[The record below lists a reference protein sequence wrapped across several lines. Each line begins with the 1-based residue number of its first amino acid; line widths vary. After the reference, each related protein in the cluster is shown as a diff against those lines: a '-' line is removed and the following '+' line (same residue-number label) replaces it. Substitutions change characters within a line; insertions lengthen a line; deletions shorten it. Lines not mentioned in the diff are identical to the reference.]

1 MLAGKS
7 KVGRLLIWVLVIF
20 VLLFLAQPLFIVFPI
35 SFSSS
40 SYLEFPP
47 RNLSFKWYQDYF
59 SSHVWLSATL
69 LSLKV
74 ALMTMLLTTV
84 IGTLAAFGFARTRLK
99 GKGLL
104 FLLTLSPMLIPTIV
118 ISVAVYSLFAK
129 TYLIENIWGLVIGHS
144 LLASPFVLINVF
156 ASLQGF
162 DINLERASAILGATK
177 LRTFYHITFPL
188 IRPGIL
194 TGALFAFLISFE
206 ELVVSMWVSGSRYTL
221 PVKMWM
227 DVRLEINPTLAA
239 VSSLLI
245 VLSII
250 IFLSIYAIRRR
261 TERRYS

>member
-1 MLAGKS
+1 MLARKL
-7 KVGRLLIWVLVIF
+7 KIGRLLLWILVIF
-20 VLLFLAQPLFIVFPI
+20 VLLFLALPLFIVFPI

-47 RNLSFKWYQDYF
+47 QNISFKWYQDYF
-59 SSHVWLSATL
+59 SSHVWLTATL

-74 ALMTMLLTTV
+74 ALMTMLLTSL
-84 IGTLAAFGFARTRLK
+84 IGTLAAFGFSRSRLK
-99 GKGLL
+99 GKGVL
-104 FLLTLSPMLIPTIV
+104 FLMTLSPMLVPTIV
-118 ISVAVYSLFAK
+118 ISVAVYSLFTK
-129 TYLIENIWGLVIGHS
+129 FYLIENFWGLVIGHS

-162 DINLERASAILGATK
+162 DITLERASTSLGATK

-188 IRPGIL
+188 IRPGIM

-206 ELVVSMWVSGSRYTL
+206 ELVISMWVSGSRYTL

-245 VLSII
+245 VFSII

-261 TERRYS
+261 TERRYT

>member
-7 KVGRLLIWVLVIF
+7 KVGRLLLWTLVIF
-20 VLLFLAQPLFIVFPI
+20 VLLFLALPLFIVFPI

-47 RNLSFKWYQDYF
+47 QNLSFKWYQDYF

-74 ALMTMLLTTV
+74 ALMTMLLTSV
-84 IGTLAAFGFARTRLK
+84 IGTLAAFGFTRTRLK
-99 GKGLL
+99 GKELL
-104 FLLTLSPMLIPTIV
+104 FLLTLSPMLVPTIV
-118 ISVAVYSLFAK
+118 ISVAVYCLFAK
-129 TYLIENIWGLVIGHS
+129 FYLIENFWGLVIGHS

-162 DINLERASAILGATK
+162 DINLERASTSLGANK
-177 LRTFYHITFPL
+177 LRTFYHVTFPL
-188 IRPGIL
+188 IRPGIM
-194 TGALFAFLISFE
+194 TGSLFAFLISFE
-206 ELVVSMWVSGSRYTL
+206 ELVISMWVSGSRYTL

-245 VLSII
+245 VFSIV
-250 IFLSIYAIRRR
+250 IFLSIYVIRRR
-261 TERRYS
+261 TERKYI

>member
-1 MLAGKS
+1 MLVGKLKAGR
-7 KVGRLLIWVLVIF
+7 VLLWALVIL
-20 VLLFLAQPLFIVFPI
+20 VLLFLALPLFIVFPI

-47 RNLSFKWYQDYF
+47 KNLSLKWYQDYF
-59 SSHVWLSATL
+59 SSHVWLSSTI

-74 ALMTMLLTTV
+74 ALMTMLLTSV
-84 IGTLAAFGFARTRLK
+84 AGTLAAFGFARGRFK
-99 GKGLL
+99 GKGVL
-104 FLLTLSPMLIPTIV
+104 FLLALSPMLVPTIV

-129 TYLIENIWGLVIGHS
+129 LYLIENFWGLVIGHS

-162 DINLERASAILGATK
+162 DITLERASTSLGATRLK
-177 LRTFYHITFPL
+177 TFYHVTFPL
-188 IRPGIL
+188 IRPGIMA
-194 TGALFAFLISFE
+194 GALFAFLISFE
-206 ELVVSMWVSGSRYTL
+206 ELVISMWVSGSRYTL

-245 VLSII
+245 LFSIV
-250 IFLSIYAIRRR
+250 IFLSIYVIRPHI
-261 TERRYS
+261 ERRYG

>member
-7 KVGRLLIWVLVIF
+7 KVGRFLLWTLVIF
-20 VLLFLAQPLFIVFPI
+20 VLLFLALPLFIVFPI

-47 RNLSFKWYQDYF
+47 KNLSLKWYQDYF

-74 ALMTMLLTTV
+74 ALMTMLLTSV

-99 GKGLL
+99 GKGVF
-104 FLLTLSPMLIPTIV
+104 FLLTLSPMLVPTIV
-118 ISVAVYSLFAK
+118 ISVAAYSLFAK
-129 TYLIENIWGLVIGHS
+129 LYLIENFWGLVIGHS

-162 DINLERASAILGATK
+162 DITLERASTSLGATK
-177 LRTFYHITFPL
+177 LRTFYHVTFPL
-188 IRPGIL
+188 IRPGIM

-206 ELVVSMWVSGSRYTL
+206 ELVISMWVSGSRYTL

-245 VLSII
+245 VFSII
-250 IFLSIYAIRRR
+250 IFLSIYAIQRR